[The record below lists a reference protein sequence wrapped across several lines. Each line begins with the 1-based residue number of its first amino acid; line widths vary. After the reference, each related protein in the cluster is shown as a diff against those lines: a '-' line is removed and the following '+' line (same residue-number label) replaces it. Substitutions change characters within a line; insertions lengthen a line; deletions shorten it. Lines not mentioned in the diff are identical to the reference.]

1 MGKGATSL
9 SQLLIAACISPHWPL
24 IPACK
29 RSGAI
34 PSSKSLL
41 RRPPCSADPLALP
54 LSSPHPP
61 SQWPQRGAGGGLPGP
76 FGTEFVN
83 FREDDAIALSSRNS
97 WIPSLEDIL
106 EMWSKGREK
115 ERAILLPAPFSGAES
130 ELAPAL
136 FPALLLGL
144 GSEPL
149 WFLSSSNSDP
159 QKSGWVS
166 LVTKYYPGKQLH
178 RKSTRERFLN
188 QNKLEWTQ
196 T

>member
-1 MGKGATSL
+1 MGQFLRVKAY
-9 SQLLIAACISPHWPL
+9 
-24 IPACK
+24 
-29 RSGAI
+29 SGGHHVQQI
-34 PSSKSLL
+34 PS
-41 RRPPCSADPLALP
+41 PYPC
-54 LSSPHPP
+54 PHPTLPP
-61 SQWPQRGAGGGLPGP
+61 SGLRGGLGGGLPGP

-83 FREDDAIALSSRNS
+83 FREDDAIALSSWNS

-159 QKSGWVS
+159 QESGWVS